1 MCKGVH
7 PSVHRCRFTSAPGA
21 DYEDDNDDYL
31 DYDYAFDDYV
41 DDDYA
46 DDDYADDDF
55 ADDDYVDNDYVDDD
69 FARKLKTIES
79 IWIPKLY

>member
-1 MCKGVH
+1 MAAMCKGVH
-7 PSVHRCRFTSAPGA
+7 PSVHRCRFTSAPGG
-21 DYEDDNDDYL
+21 DYEDD
-31 DYDYAFDDYV
+31 FDDYDNNDYA
-41 DDDYA
+41 DDDYV